1 VRAACRHE
9 QGARGFYDLGSYQGL
24 QDHQKAA
31 GIVFQDTASVLF
43 SVDGL
48 QVTDAGAGTDGTLE
62 VWAVTDHPAAAAC
75 PECGTV
81 SGRVHETVLA
91 RPRDV
96 RRTGDPVR
104 GLTHERGQ
112 SQPDLG

>member
-1 VRAACRHE
+1 VTERAGYLTRAGSRDPVCVRRAAMNRE
-9 QGARGFYDLGSYQGL
+9 P
-24 QDHQKAA
+24 AA
-31 GIVFQDTASVLF
+31 FT
-43 SVDGL
+43 
-48 QVTDAGAGTDGTLE
+48 
-62 VWAVTDHPAAAAC
+62 AAAAC